1 MRALGF
7 DVKKAEIHRIITE
20 YDKGDGAGLMD
31 FESYSKVSKYFLSF
45 LSFVN
50 FYFLQRSSNFLS
62 IKLIY
67 ELIYLLNL
75 NINCIKL

>member
-50 FYFLQRSSNFLS
+50 FYFFYFYKDLPIFYLSN
-62 IKLIY
+62 
-67 ELIYLLNL
+67 
-75 NINCIKL
+75 